1 MGRIRV
7 VLDRLGPRPQTARRF
22 APAIETPLRAYG
34 ARRRVPIGR
43 YLFVKGENPPFH
55 TFPRTRRQRT
65 EFAAICFFRAQLT
78 AAHTRWCRRQGNA
91 DLRSASRGSAK
102 PAPTPPP
109 PANLTAT
116 NPRIANR
123 TESRG
128 AWSAGLR
135 PASRGSAKPAPTTPP
150 PANLTATN
158 PRIANRTESR
168 GHGAPVSDRHRAGA
182 RNPPHHHHPPP
193 ISRLQTHASPTAQ
206 NHGDMERRSPTGIAR
221 ERETRTDDAAPRQ
234 SHGHEPTHRQPHR
247 ITGSVERRSPT
258 GIARER
264 ETRPNDPTPRQSHG
278 WSAGLRPASRGSAK
292 PAPTTPLP
300 TLTRVP
306 PPAARFPGC

>member
-102 PAPTPPP
+102 PAPTTPRH
-109 PANLTAT
+109 ANLTAA

-123 TESRG
+123 
-128 AWSAGLR
+128 A
-135 PASRGSAKPAPTTPP
+135 
-150 PANLTATN
+150 
-158 PRIANRTESR
+158 ESR
-168 GHGAPVSDRHRAGA
+168 GHGAPVSGRHRAGA
-182 RNPPHHHHPPP
+182 RNPHQQRCPPP

-206 NHGDMERRSPTGIAR
+206 NHGERGAPVSDRHRAGARNPPQRPHPPPISRLERRSPTGIAR
-221 ERETRTDDAAPRQ
+221 ERETRT
-234 SHGHEPTHRQPHR
+234 
-247 ITGSVERRSPT
+247 
-258 GIARER
+258 
-264 ETRPNDPTPRQSHG
+264 NN
-278 WSAGLRPASRGSAK
+278 
-292 PAPTTPLP
+292 TTPY
-300 TLTRVP
+300 
-306 PPAARFPGC
+306 AHPGSTTGC

>member
-102 PAPTPPP
+102 PAPTTL
-109 PANLTAT
+109 A
-116 NPRIANR
+116 
-123 TESRG
+123 
-128 AWSAGLR
+128 
-135 PASRGSAKPAPTTPP
+135 
-150 PANLTATN
+150 
-158 PRIANRTESR
+158 
-168 GHGAPVSDRHRAGA
+168 
-182 RNPPHHHHPPP
+182 PP
-193 ISRLQTHASPTAQ
+193 ISRPRTHASPTAQ

-221 ERETRTDDAAPRQ
+221 ERETRTNDATTPPISRPRTHASPTAQNHGERGAPVSDR
-234 SHGHEPTHRQPHR
+234 HRAGARNPPQRPHPPPISR
-247 ITGSVERRSPT
+247 LERRSPT

-264 ETRPNDPTPRQSHG
+264 ETRTNN
-278 WSAGLRPASRGSAK
+278 
-292 PAPTTPLP
+292 TTPY
-300 TLTRVP
+300 
-306 PPAARFPGC
+306 AHPGSTTGC